1 MVQKKQEITYR
12 ELRKEDY
19 RQMERILGDTWG
31 FSRRCKDQKVVRLLE
46 KFS

>member
-19 RQMERILGDTWG
+19 RQMERILGDTWD
-31 FSRRCKDQKVVRLLE
+31 SAVDVKIRRW
-46 KFS
+46 